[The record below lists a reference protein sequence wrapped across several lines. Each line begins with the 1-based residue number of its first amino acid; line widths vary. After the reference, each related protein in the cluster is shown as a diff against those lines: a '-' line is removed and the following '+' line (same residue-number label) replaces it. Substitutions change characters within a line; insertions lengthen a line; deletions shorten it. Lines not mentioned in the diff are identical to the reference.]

1 MDQIVSDSAGKK
13 LTWSISRTS
22 GERRSAAI
30 EIRKRNTI
38 ASSDGL
44 AWTAISGCAGTA
56 EIRRHDTDIA
66 H

>member
-38 ASSDGL
+38 ASSDYL
-44 AWTAISGCAGTA
+44 AARAILT
-56 EIRRHDTDIA
+56 H
-66 H
+66 